1 MLRRGSKLLP
11 ATAIPGRIVV
21 AGSVCLGGPG
31 GGLPADGAR
40 STIQPIFGRYR
51 QNMPD
56 TLNISLSPQLAKFVR
71 LRVESGAY
79 SSASEVV
86 REALRW
92 FAARTAGS
100 GAEAPS
106 LLDLQEREIDR
117 AEVREA
123 MQRLLQLREGTTLG
137 PGLTWK
143 DLRDNGR
150 R

>member
-1 MLRRGSKLLP
+1 
-11 ATAIPGRIVV
+11 
-21 AGSVCLGGPG
+21 
-31 GGLPADGAR
+31 
-40 STIQPIFGRYR
+40 
-51 QNMPD
+51 MPD

-100 GAEAPS
+100 SDEAPS

-117 AEVREA
+117 SEVRAA

-143 DLRDNGR
+143 DLRDDGR